1 MNQRLLPGSPE
12 AEKLYTNSLVFR
24 RVSTKMHMELPTKNS
39 ARNETS
45 IYLEPKYPQRTVLI
59 ENNLVLEGTTS
70 TPKIEDKQV
79 PGIKIIWTQIFHS
92 FWAFHIRGVHQ
103 GHELVGVK
111 CACNVFSKSSPQALS
126 SNFSFMPGSKNGT
139 QWKIVTWWRLLY
151 VQ

>member
-1 MNQRLLPGSPE
+1 MSNLEVPGSGPFKLRRLLPGSPE

-79 PGIKIIWTQIFHS
+79 PGIKII
-92 FWAFHIRGVHQ
+92 
-103 GHELVGVK
+103 
-111 CACNVFSKSSPQALS
+111 
-126 SNFSFMPGSKNGT
+126 
-139 QWKIVTWWRLLY
+139 
-151 VQ
+151 